1 MMDRDLREKE
11 KELEAEIRDFEK
23 ERDSVRDIVGKIGGK
38 PAFKTRLVNIIFMVL
53 VLAVFALS
61 ILYGGK
67 VRFFMIEVGI
77 LLLSLKLVFFLE
89 SQIRL
94 NHFQFW
100 ILSSL
105 EWRINKLDKSMR
117 DLKKVAE
124 RLDGKKER
132 EKDVCPER

>member
-1 MMDRDLREKE
+1 
-11 KELEAEIRDFEK
+11 
-23 ERDSVRDIVGKIGGK
+23 
-38 PAFKTRLVNIIFMVL
+38 MVL
-53 VLAVFALS
+53 VLVVFALS

-105 EWRINKLDKSMR
+105 EWRINKLDKRMR
-117 DLKKVAE
+117 DLKDLAE
-124 RLDGKKER
+124 KKNCR
-132 EKDVCPER
+132 EEKEENVCS

>member
-1 MMDRDLREKE
+1 MERDLREKQ

-23 ERDSVRDIVGKIGGK
+23 ERESVRNIVGKIGGK
-38 PAFKTRLVNIIFMVL
+38 PAFKTRLVNVIFMVL
-53 VLAVFALS
+53 VLVVFALS

-105 EWRINKLDKSMR
+105 EWRINKLDKRMR
-117 DLKKVAE
+117 DLKDLAE
-124 RLDGKKER
+124 KKNCR
-132 EKDVCPER
+132 EEKEENVCS